1 MNIHWR
7 KEIPTLLVLTVWLV
21 AMLAA
26 WPAAPDRLPT
36 HMNALGQVDG
46 HGGKFMGLLFVPLV
60 AVAMYALML
69 VVPLRDASFQTG
81 PNRVARLPEFR
92 LVITLVLLL
101 AQLVVMIG
109 GLFPEVGLAAF
120 LPALVG
126 SFFILAGNYLGK
138 TRPNRLFGVRT
149 PWTFRSKLAW
159 VGANRLA
166 GWGMV
171 LEGLLLVVL
180 AMTRPQV
187 WFPVF
192 NVASALLV
200 IGVVLYS
207 YVLFKRDADP
217 MPPFPQ
223 G

>member
-1 MNIHWR
+1 
-7 KEIPTLLVLTVWLV
+7 
-21 AMLAA
+21 
-26 WPAAPDRLPT
+26 
-36 HMNALGQVDG
+36 
-46 HGGKFMGLLFVPLV
+46 
-60 AVAMYALML
+60 
-69 VVPLRDASFQTG
+69 
-81 PNRVARLPEFR
+81 
-92 LVITLVLLL
+92 
-101 AQLVVMIG
+101 MIG

-126 SFFILAGNYLGK
+126 SFFILVGNYLGK